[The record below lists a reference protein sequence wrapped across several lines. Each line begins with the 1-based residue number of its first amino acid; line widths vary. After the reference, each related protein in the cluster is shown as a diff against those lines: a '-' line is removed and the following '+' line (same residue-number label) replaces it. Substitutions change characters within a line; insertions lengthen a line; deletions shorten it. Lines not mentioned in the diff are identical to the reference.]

1 MLARVARRLRH
12 LLRRR
17 AAEREMDEEMRL
29 HLELEIADR
38 VRRGMTPAEAERT
51 TLVAFGGVERFKEDA
66 RDARGVRF
74 LDDLWQDAQYALRV
88 LGKSRG
94 FTVAAVATLA
104 IGIAATTGVFSLMNA
119 VLFRPLPVP
128 EPRRLFVVAE
138 VWKDGQRSVSTDMAQ
153 HKYGYAHYLA
163 LRAAS
168 APVFTGLAGF
178 RYGTVTLRAADE
190 ARVLSSIATSAN
202 YFQVLGLRPAL
213 GQLYSDTTER
223 FGAAIPEVVLGYD
236 LWQREFAGDPG
247 VVGRTL
253 VVDSRPM
260 TVMGV
265 APAGFGGTMPG
276 IAADVWIAAATAVR
290 APFEPRPIEDLRH
303 RAGMVTMFGRL
314 RSDISEERALALLAV
329 IGPSVEPDE
338 PWQRVARLTLDPM
351 IGVPAMARGVTLGFT
366 GMLFLTASFVLMIAA
381 ANIAGM
387 LLARAAHRRREIA
400 IRLALGASRGR
411 LVRQLVTESLVLCLA
426 GGVAGVILA
435 RWLVSLLPVVQPPIG
450 IRVSLDLEMDPLVL
464 AVSFG
469 VALVAGLVAGVTP
482 ALQSTRFDLLSGLRG
497 LGAGGGDMRGRS
509 RRVFVVGQLAMSL
522 VLLVVAGLFTRA
534 AQRALRTDPGLDA
547 RRVAVGLVDTGS
559 HGYDRDRGEAFYRRL
574 VERLAARPE
583 ITAVALGQWTPLSLG
598 HMGDGIALPDGS
610 RIGVTYGVADRG
622 YLEAMR
628 IPVVAGRSFDARDTR
643 TSAPAVI
650 VNETLARRLWPGQ
663 SPIGQAIK
671 FAGAVRE
678 VIGVV
683 RDGKYR
689 SLDEPPTAFAFIPFA
704 QRYSGQMTVHVRARA
719 DAAAALA
726 ALRAEV
732 RALDPNVA
740 VDRAR
745 LLADDIALYSLIQ
758 RVAAWVVGVFGLV
771 GMVLAALGTYAV
783 VAYRVAQRTR
793 EIGIRMA
800 LGARSSDVVL
810 RVLREGLAM
819 IATGVA
825 IGIPVALIA
834 ARAVRSFLFGLD
846 TADAIT
852 FAAVPA
858 LLGVIAAIAT
868 YLPAR
873 RAAAV
878 DPMISLRTD

>member
-1 MLARVARRLRH
+1 
-12 LLRRR
+12 
-17 AAEREMDEEMRL
+17 
-29 HLELEIADR
+29 
-38 VRRGMTPAEAERT
+38 
-51 TLVAFGGVERFKEDA
+51 
-66 RDARGVRF
+66 
-74 LDDLWQDAQYALRV
+74 
-88 LGKSRG
+88 
-94 FTVAAVATLA
+94 
-104 IGIAATTGVFSLMNA
+104 
-119 VLFRPLPVP
+119 
-128 EPRRLFVVAE
+128 
-138 VWKDGQRSVSTDMAQ
+138 
-153 HKYGYAHYLA
+153 
-163 LRAAS
+163 
-168 APVFTGLAGF
+168 
-178 RYGTVTLRAADE
+178 
-190 ARVLSSIATSAN
+190 
-202 YFQVLGLRPAL
+202 
-213 GQLYSDTTER
+213 
-223 FGAAIPEVVLGYD
+223 
-236 LWQREFAGDPG
+236 
-247 VVGRTL
+247 
-253 VVDSRPM
+253 
-260 TVMGV
+260 
-265 APAGFGGTMPG
+265 
-276 IAADVWIAAATAVR
+276 
-290 APFEPRPIEDLRH
+290 
-303 RAGMVTMFGRL
+303 
-314 RSDISEERALALLAV
+314 
-329 IGPSVEPDE
+329 
-338 PWQRVARLTLDPM
+338 
-351 IGVPAMARGVTLGFT
+351 
-366 GMLFLTASFVLMIAA
+366 MIAA

-411 LVRQLVTESLVLCLA
+411 LVRQLVTESLVLCLV

-450 IRVSLDLEMDPLVL
+450 VRVSLDLEIDRLVL

-497 LGAGGGDMRGRS
+497 LGAGDVRGRS
-509 RRVFVVGQLAMSL
+509 RRAFVIGQLAMSL

-534 AQRALRTDPGLDA
+534 AQRALRTDPGLDP
-547 RRVAVGLVDTGS
+547 RGVAVGLVDVGS
-559 HGYDRDRGEAFYRRL
+559 HGYDRDLGESFYRRL
-574 VERLAARPE
+574 VERLGARPE

-610 RIGVTYGVADRG
+610 RIAVTYGVADRG

-643 TSAPAVI
+643 ASAPTVI
-650 VNETLARRLWPGQ
+650 INETLARRLWPGR

-671 FAGAVRE
+671 FAGTVRE

-689 SLDEPPTAFAFIPFA
+689 SLDEPPTTYAFIPFA
-704 QRYSGQMTVHVRARA
+704 QRYSGQMTVHVRARG

-732 RALDPNVA
+732 RGLDPNIA

-745 LLADDIALYSLIQ
+745 PLADDIALYSLIQ
-758 RVAAWVVGVFGLV
+758 RMAAWVVGIFGLV

-783 VAYRVAQRTR
+783 IAYRVAQRTR

-819 IATGVA
+819 IAIGLA
-825 IGIPVALIA
+825 IGVPVALIA

-846 TADAIT
+846 TADAVT

-858 LLGVIAAIAT
+858 MLGVVGAVAS